1 MNRKAVIFAVCAMTG
16 AMTLGACGNTISE
29 EISKQEKAGT
39 RKEKKPKD
47 STEQTDSK
55 KDIKINDD
63 IYHYFGM
70 GYDDLVA
77 ELGTPSWNSGT
88 EDWLGR
94 QIRYDDKKIYF
105 TQVPNYVD
113 QVGEVSGVLSVI
125 TNMKQSDVVQVADL
139 ANMLGIGGDLR
150 YYVDEGIGDYSYDEG
165 ALVAAGTN
173 GDYLITILFNEDKN
187 VTGTSDIFIRK
198 MSLYPAGQNMTEDDV
213 ENEVSSI
220 RTTYNDIEEN
230 ISDQRYTIKEI
241 EVSGK
246 KASVYLDSENKPACV
261 DIADSNMEGYSCKLY
276 YKDGNLIFTYYE
288 NPQGTSERL
297 YFKNGNLFRWRHCED
312 SGDPEDAVNHDNEDS
327 VDFKVM
333 ENNAKELSKKICQEL
348 QL

>member
-198 MSLYPAGQNMTEDDV
+198 MSLYPAGQNMTEIGRAHV
-213 ENEVSSI
+213 
-220 RTTYNDIEEN
+220 
-230 ISDQRYTIKEI
+230 
-241 EVSGK
+241 
-246 KASVYLDSENKPACV
+246 
-261 DIADSNMEGYSCKLY
+261 
-276 YKDGNLIFTYYE
+276 
-288 NPQGTSERL
+288 
-297 YFKNGNLFRWRHCED
+297 
-312 SGDPEDAVNHDNEDS
+312 
-327 VDFKVM
+327 
-333 ENNAKELSKKICQEL
+333 
-348 QL
+348 

>member
-47 STEQTDSK
+47 STESVSKKESDTQKSSKTGKSETGKSAKTTEQTDSK
-55 KDIKINDD
+55 KDIKINGD

-113 QVGEVSGVLSVI
+113 QVGEVSGALSVI

-139 ANMLGIGGDLR
+139 AKMLGIGGDLR
-150 YYVDEGIGDYSYDEG
+150 YYVDEGIGDYSYDE
-165 ALVAAGTN
+165 
-173 GDYLITILFNEDKN
+173 
-187 VTGTSDIFIRK
+187 
-198 MSLYPAGQNMTEDDV
+198 
-213 ENEVSSI
+213 
-220 RTTYNDIEEN
+220 
-230 ISDQRYTIKEI
+230 
-241 EVSGK
+241 
-246 KASVYLDSENKPACV
+246 
-261 DIADSNMEGYSCKLY
+261 
-276 YKDGNLIFTYYE
+276 
-288 NPQGTSERL
+288 
-297 YFKNGNLFRWRHCED
+297 
-312 SGDPEDAVNHDNEDS
+312 
-327 VDFKVM
+327 
-333 ENNAKELSKKICQEL
+333 
-348 QL
+348 